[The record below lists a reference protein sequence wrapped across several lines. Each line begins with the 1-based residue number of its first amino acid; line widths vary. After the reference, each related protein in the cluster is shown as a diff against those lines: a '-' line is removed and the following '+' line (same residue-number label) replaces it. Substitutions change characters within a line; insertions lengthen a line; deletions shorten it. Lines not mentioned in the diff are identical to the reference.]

1 MRGNP
6 NKCLKVV
13 TWRPNSGAG
22 REPREIFS
30 EADGPDFSE
39 NERKFRVGYSL
50 WEGLRARGYGAIEK

>member
-1 MRGNP
+1 MSESRDVEA
-6 NKCLKVV
+6 KFRL
-13 TWRPNSGAG
+13 SGAG

-30 EADGPDFSE
+30 EADGPDFSK